1 MQKLAE
7 NGNVDQL
14 RKLLLKRMEFGTAGH
29 FLLKK
34 TQRFECFSCTFIIY
48 YKNIIYLQFN
58 MASFFFTSSYH
69 SEKVKNMQL
78 QLMKNGSL
86 YKCCSKTQLTSI

>member
-34 TQRFECFSCTFIIY
+34 TQRFECFYIH
-48 YKNIIYLQFN
+48 NL
-58 MASFFFTSSYH
+58 
-69 SEKVKNMQL
+69 L
-78 QLMKNGSL
+78 
-86 YKCCSKTQLTSI
+86 

>member
-34 TQRFECFSCTFIIY
+34 LKDLNAFTFMIY
-48 YKNIIYLQFN
+48 YKIILYLQYN
-58 MASFFFTSSYH
+58 VASFF
-69 SEKVKNMQL
+69 
-78 QLMKNGSL
+78 
-86 YKCCSKTQLTSI
+86 